1 MLCAGSSLPVLIT
14 GRALQGLSAAVVW
27 TVGLAL
33 ISDSIE
39 REKLGAAM
47 GYMAAATSIGSLCGP
62 LLGGVVYANAGY
74 YSVFSMGFAI
84 IGLDIFLRLMMVEKS
99 VAQQWSP
106 PTENSASTDSAS
118 VQGSA
123 GEEIQSVPATTAS
136 TESEKTP
143 QMPLPK
149 WTQHMPPLVTLL
161 RVPRVL
167 VAMFGC
173 FVESTSIASF
183 DSVLPLYVKDTFHW
197 TASGAGLIF
206 ISLVI
211 PSLFSPIF
219 GGLSDKFG
227 SRTITTV
234 GLLGAVPFWVLLRL
248 VTHDSIGQ
256 KVLLA
261 ALLVFIGLCISLVFA
276 PLMADI
282 DHAVALEEKKR
293 PGSMGKRGAA
303 AQGFGLFNLAY
314 ALGTLIGP
322 LWAGFVVQNGG
333 WGTMGWSL
341 GLLSGVCAVTTF
353 AWSGGRIMLREK
365 GRSKGAVV

>member
-1 MLCAGSSLPVLIT
+1 
-14 GRALQGLSAAVVW
+14 
-27 TVGLAL
+27 
-33 ISDSIE
+33 
-39 REKLGAAM
+39 
-47 GYMAAATSIGSLCGP
+47 
-62 LLGGVVYANAGY
+62 
-74 YSVFSMGFAI
+74 
-84 IGLDIFLRLMMVEKS
+84 
-99 VAQQWSP
+99 
-106 PTENSASTDSAS
+106 
-118 VQGSA
+118 
-123 GEEIQSVPATTAS
+123 
-136 TESEKTP
+136 
-143 QMPLPK
+143 
-149 WTQHMPPLVTLL
+149 
-161 RVPRVL
+161 
-167 VAMFGC
+167 MFGC

-261 ALLVFIGLCISLVFA
+261 ALLFFIGLCISLVFA

-365 GRSKGAVV
+365 GRSEGAVV